1 MITQKT
7 DIRYLKGIGEK
18 RAELF
23 NKLGVFSVGDIL
35 RYLPRGYEDRT
46 DIRNICD
53 TQEGDM
59 VCIRASIA
67 GGIRSFRARNRSR
80 VIQVRVSDGTGI
92 MNLTWFNAPYVEK
105 ALNAACT
112 FIFFGKVNRRGM
124 MTEMVNPSME
134 AVNTESDG
142 DSVGESDKMGK
153 ILPIYP
159 CTAGLTQTSIRGAVK
174 SALDNLSEQ
183 INNIIPDEIINR
195 FSLMS
200 TDTAIR
206 AIHNPK
212 NFDEFN
218 EARRT
223 LAFEEFLILQAGMA
237 TAKQHTQKKKASI
250 ISDVKCIANFAETL
264 PFKLTYAQKRVI
276 NEISADMK
284 KSTPMNRLVQGDVGC
299 GKTVVAAA
307 VMYAVAKQG
316 ETSVLM
322 APTEVLAKQHYENM
336 LKLYAP
342 HSIKVAFL
350 SGSQKVAER
359 RENIE
364 LIESGEAKIIVGTHA
379 LISGKVTIPN
389 LTLAI
394 ADEQHRFGVRQRTML
409 SEREDDKAVH
419 SLVMTATPIPR
430 TLSLIMYG
438 DLDISVID
446 ELPPGRTPVSTIAVN
461 DDQRNKVDKFVL
473 KKISEGRQAYFVCPL
488 VEESEAIDAN
498 AVEEYIKELKKGAYK
513 NCTIAALHGKMKPA
527 EKEEVMNA
535 FSKGEIDALV
545 ATTVIEVGVDVP
557 NATVMV
563 IENAERFGLSQLHQ
577 LRGRVGR
584 GKHQSYCVMIC
595 NTKSETSNERM
606 KIMCATNDGFEI
618 SEKDL
623 ELRGPG
629 EFLGTRQ
636 HGLPTMKAGNL
647 KYDMKILQDAHNAA
661 VEILKDDPNLAFEQ
675 NKNLKS
681 EIDRTFR
688 EIGGVLN

>member
-59 VCIRASIA
+59 VCIRGTLT
-67 GGIRSFRARNRSR
+67 GGVRSFRARNRSR

-105 ALNAACT
+105 ALKAAYT

-124 MTEMVNPSME
+124 MTEMINPSME
-134 AVNTESDG
+134 AVNADSDG
-142 DSVGESDKMGK
+142 DTVGESDKMGK

-183 INNIIPDEIINR
+183 IDNIIPEDIINR

-200 TDTAIR
+200 TDMAIR

-237 TAKQHTQKKKASI
+237 TAKQHTQKNQASI
-250 ISDVKCIANFAETL
+250 ISDVKCIADFADTL

-322 APTEVLAKQHYENM
+322 APTEVLAKQHYEN
-336 LKLYAP
+336 LIKLYAP
-342 HSIKVAFL
+342 HNINVAFL

-359 RENIE
+359 KENME
-364 LIESGEAKIIVGTHA
+364 LIESGKAKIIVGTHA

-409 SEREDDKAVH
+409 SERDDDKAVH

-473 KKISEGRQAYFVCPL
+473 KKIGEGRQAYFVCPL
-488 VEESEAIDAN
+488 VEESEAIEAN

-513 NCTIAALHGKMKPA
+513 NCVIAVLHGKMKPS

-584 GKHQSYCVMIC
+584 GKHQSYCIMIC

-636 HGLPTMKAGNL
+636 HGLPAMKAGNL
-647 KYDMKILQDAHNAA
+647 KYDMQILQDAHNAA
-661 VEILKDDPNLAFEQ
+661 VEILKDDPNLVYRQ

>member
-59 VCIRASIA
+59 VCIRATLA
-67 GGIRSFRARNRSR
+67 GGVRSFRARNRSR

-105 ALNAACT
+105 ALKAAST

-124 MTEMVNPSME
+124 MTEMINPSME
-134 AVNTESDG
+134 ALNADSDG
-142 DSVGESDKMGK
+142 DAVGESDKMGK

-159 CTAGLTQTSIRGAVK
+159 CTAGLTQNSIRGAVK
-174 SALDNLSEQ
+174 SALDNLGER
-183 INNIIPDEIINR
+183 IDNIIPDDIINC

-237 TAKQHTQKKKASI
+237 TAKQHTQKKEASI
-250 ISDVKCIANFAETL
+250 ISDVKCIADFAETL

-322 APTEVLAKQHYENM
+322 APTEVLAKQHYENL
-336 LKLYAP
+336 LKLYSP
-342 HSIKVAFL
+342 HNIKVAFL

-359 RENIE
+359 RENME

-409 SEREDDKAVH
+409 SERDDDKAVH

-584 GKHQSYCVMIC
+584 GKHQSYCIMIC

-636 HGLPTMKAGNL
+636 HGLPSMKAGNL
-647 KYDMKILQDAHNAA
+647 KYDMQILQDAHNAA
-661 VEILKDDPNLAFEQ
+661 VEILKEDPNLSFEQ

>member
-59 VCIRASIA
+59 VCIRGTLA
-67 GGIRSFRARNRSR
+67 GGVRSFRARNRSR

-105 ALNAACT
+105 ALKAAYT

-124 MTEMVNPSME
+124 MTEMINPSME
-134 AVNTESDG
+134 AVNADSDG
-142 DSVGESDKMGK
+142 DTVGESDKMGK

-183 INNIIPDEIINR
+183 IDNIIPEDIINR

-200 TDTAIR
+200 TDMAIR

-237 TAKQHTQKKKASI
+237 TAKQHTQKNQASI
-250 ISDVKCIANFAETL
+250 ISDVKCIADFADTL

-322 APTEVLAKQHYENM
+322 APTEVLAKQHYEN
-336 LKLYAP
+336 LIKLYAP
-342 HSIKVAFL
+342 HNIKVAFL

-359 RENIE
+359 RENME
-364 LIESGEAKIIVGTHA
+364 LIESGKAKIIVGTHA

-394 ADEQHRFGVRQRTML
+394 ADEQHRFGVRQRTLL
-409 SEREDDKAVH
+409 SERDDDKAVH

-473 KKISEGRQAYFVCPL
+473 KKIGEGRQAYFVCPL

-513 NCTIAALHGKMKPA
+513 NCVIAALHGKMKPS

-584 GKHQSYCVMIC
+584 GKHQSYCIMIC

-636 HGLPTMKAGNL
+636 HGLPAMKAGNL
-647 KYDMKILQDAHNAA
+647 KYDMQILQDAHNAA
-661 VEILKDDPNLAFEQ
+661 VEILKDDPNLVYRQ